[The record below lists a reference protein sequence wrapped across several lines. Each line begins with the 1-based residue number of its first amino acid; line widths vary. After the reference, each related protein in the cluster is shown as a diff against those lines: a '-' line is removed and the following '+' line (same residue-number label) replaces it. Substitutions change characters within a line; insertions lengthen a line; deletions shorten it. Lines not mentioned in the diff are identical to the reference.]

1 MNLICNV
8 CKCRLN
14 VIVILFLVDIIIIN
28 SFVVMFCNRYVL
40 IGYKVNKYGINL
52 FLNDV
57 ENNFVFFE
65 FLFILLL
72 VEWK

>member
-1 MNLICNV
+1 MFV
-8 CKCRLN
+8 YKCRLD

>member
-1 MNLICNV
+1 MYV

-28 SFVVMFCNRYVL
+28 SFVVMFCNKCVL

>member
-1 MNLICNV
+1 MYV